1 MRFLDLYSF
10 TVEGTL
16 DDANL
21 FNEVR
26 ERVREQG
33 RVWWALEASK
43 GAGWY
48 LQPKISSLS
57 EGIAVSSLSLSVLAN
72 TIALKRLIRKGI
84 PLAFTRVAS
93 VQASLLCVL
102 LQAPVRLQKASK
114 RVFIHLLQEVSSG
127 FPCL

>member
-1 MRFLDLYSF
+1 M
-10 TVEGTL
+10 
-16 DDANL
+16 
-21 FNEVR
+21 
-26 ERVREQG
+26 REQG

-84 PLAFTRVAS
+84 LLALRPKV
-93 VQASLLCVL
+93 
-102 LQAPVRLQKASK
+102 
-114 RVFIHLLQEVSSG
+114 
-127 FPCL
+127 